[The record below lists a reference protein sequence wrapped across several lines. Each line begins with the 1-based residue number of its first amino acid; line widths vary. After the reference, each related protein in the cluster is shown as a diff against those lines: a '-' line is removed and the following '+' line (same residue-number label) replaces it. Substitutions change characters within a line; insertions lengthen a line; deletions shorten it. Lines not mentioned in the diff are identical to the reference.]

1 MNFVQASVT
10 LASAAT
16 VYGAASLVLR
26 AATTRIRLLALS
38 VSLLTLCQI
47 GSISSRLSGWSSKD
61 LIRSLD
67 ILELTAGALSLAVI
81 HLLNREN
88 RERRQIEERLRVL
101 EPLHLSNG
109 LFRLA
114 EQTGKAP
121 RAADKRRSLRYRMHA
136 RSTIRLLN
144 SPEAPVPCDVR
155 DISQS
160 GIGLI
165 AGVSLEKQ
173 SEVEIELG
181 GQRVKA
187 AVARCQ
193 PAGFEF
199 SIGLAFA
206 SELSRDRVV
215 DIVRSTY
222 VGAEAGRP

>member
-1 MNFVQASVT
+1 MNFVQATVT

-16 VYGAASLVLR
+16 VCGAAGLVLK
-26 AATTRIRLLALS
+26 AANKRIRLLALS
-38 VSLLTLCQI
+38 VSLLTICQLA
-47 GSISSRLSGWSSKD
+47 SISSRFSGWSSQD
-61 LIRSLD
+61 LIRALD

-114 EQTGKAP
+114 DQVGKAP
-121 RAADKRRSLRYRMHA
+121 KAADKRKSVRYRMHA
-136 RSTIRLLN
+136 RTTLRLLD
-144 SPEAPVPCDVR
+144 SPEALVPCEVR

-160 GIGLI
+160 GAGLI
-165 AGVSLEKQ
+165 AGVPLERQ
-173 SEVEIELG
+173 RGVEIELA

-193 PAGFEF
+193 PAGCEF
-199 SIGLAFA
+199 SIGLSFS
-206 SELSRDRVV
+206 SELSRDRVA

-222 VGAEAGRP
+222 VGAEAGRL